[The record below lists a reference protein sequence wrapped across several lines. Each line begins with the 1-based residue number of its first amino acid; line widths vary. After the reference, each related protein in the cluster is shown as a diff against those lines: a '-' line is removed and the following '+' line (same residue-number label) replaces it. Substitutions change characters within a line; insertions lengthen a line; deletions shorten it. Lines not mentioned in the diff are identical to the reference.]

1 MIPIDPTRQ
10 LRKAYFDKIN
20 PIIPLHDGLAVE
32 NSPMP
37 YAIITMLPNENT
49 NVKDQYFYEDVTVNI
64 DIVSAYEGQK
74 QCDEKAQLILN
85 ELYSDICTPS
95 FTLDDF
101 QVIGLKHSF
110 IPINRLATKSGYIS
124 RKIISFKQNLK
135 QKNG

>member
-1 MIPIDPTRQ
+1 MIPLDPSRQ

-37 YAIITMLPNENT
+37 YAIITILPVENS
-49 NVKDQYFYEDVTVNI
+49 NIKDQLYYEDITVNI

-74 QCDEKAQLILN
+74 QVDDKAQLILN
-85 ELYSDICTPS
+85 AIYSDICIPS
-95 FTLDDF
+95 FTLTDF
-101 QVIGLKHSF
+101 QVVGLKHSF

-135 QKNG
+135 QK

>member
-1 MIPIDPTRQ
+1 MIPLDPSRQ

-37 YAIITMLPNENT
+37 YAIITILPVENS
-49 NVKDQYFYEDVTVNI
+49 NIKDQLYYEDITVNI

-74 QCDEKAQLILN
+74 QVDDKAQLILSAI
-85 ELYSDICTPS
+85 YSDICIPS
-95 FTLDDF
+95 FTLTDF
-101 QVIGLKHSF
+101 QVVGLKHSF

-135 QKNG
+135 QK

>member
-1 MIPIDPTRQ
+1 MIPKDPSRQ

-20 PIIPLHDGLAVE
+20 PIIPLYDGMALE

-37 YAIITMLPNENT
+37 YAIITILPIENDEI
-49 NVKDQYFYEDVTVNI
+49 KDTLYYPEVTVNI

-74 QCDEKAQLILN
+74 QCDEKAQLILDT
-85 ELYSDICTPS
+85 LYSDICTPS
-95 FTLDDF
+95 FSLPDF

-110 IPINRLATKSGYIS
+110 IPIDRQATKSGYLS

-135 QKNG
+135 QI